1 MKHTKKKRLL
11 AIVLCMILV
20 LSTGIAA
27 FANENVGLQSVACQA
42 ATLERVIKNAEGEDV
57 GTLIADIPE
66 GTFLASSSDA
76 NIQMDVQADVG
87 ADGVFDRVQ
96 QQLEANGETGYTLNN
111 YVMADVT
118 FYVNGEKQVPQQP
131 ITFTVK
137 GTNLDSQKAVAF
149 SDDRQN
155 NPTFPDVTEVTAED
169 GSKTLQFTAETT
181 SETVVYGV
189 AEKEEAQTTEPEQE
203 ENALEEDENV
213 AVGEVKNVEAVE
225 NKEVVEQEIQKAQE
239 NDTNMAAVYTAPMVS
254 ITESYGK
261 LTAAYSDTNAEVGY
275 VWYRSINGAPET
287 MQIPTQYTSTT
298 GTNLGKDIS
307 TDGKELYISLNG
319 GALKYNGN
327 ESVIYKVSAYSK
339 ADLNEYGL
347 PKDGATALATSDS
360 YSVTGY
366 YEVQNGSFETPVVT
380 KLHKNTNNWQ
390 FSNENYKAL
399 GGAWQTTGTHDANEW
414 SDSEGADIEIV
425 TADKT
430 NSKKDLSGC
439 SWYGTEAAADGNQF
453 AELNCEADG
462 ALYQDVLTTPGET
475 LNYQVAHRARGSHKN
490 ATLEEDTMYV
500 VIMPTQMAIE
510 KGITTQ
516 DKVQDVINNRA
527 NDTYA
532 GATVVEYTDDDQ
544 SWTTHTG
551 VYNVMNSGQYSTRFF
566 FVSGATASGNKTVGN
581 FIDNVKFTR
590 DKLTPAAGT
599 ANITVTKTITG
610 LDATA
615 ADTLARQLTFKVGEV
630 KTLSY
635 NDMTWS
641 YANGVYR
648 GSAVV
653 NIPENKCGDLQ
664 IEENGTLDVTG
675 YTRNTSV
682 FVDSTVAGSGI
693 TSTTV
698 NVAVGNSKNVEFKNN
713 YTQNGGSGETVESKM
728 LHEKYIKRNADGTYD
743 ITLNASGTIGTETNK
758 ALVDVVLVVDTSGSM
773 NDKTSS
779 SDRKSKT
786 KLEDTKSAI
795 NALVDA
801 FNAKSETV
809 DTKYK
814 LVEFNTFAKTKTDN
828 WITGT
833 QLKNTIKKLEAD
845 GGTNYDQGL
854 RQGATAINSARTGA
868 RKIVIFLTDGEPTF
882 YGSEK
887 VNGKYPY
894 GYGTD
899 TSNATL
905 QAALRAAYS
914 INCSDFYAVGIGLPS
929 SINIYTH
936 DGLINGSTD
945 NRKWNANHR
954 AGSSYCSEKGTKTGY
969 GKNALDILRNVSGE
983 VLLKEVSGST
993 SAATKDAINY
1003 ANSSDLTSKFSSI
1016 AGDILNLACTNVT
1029 ISDTLSKYVDT
1040 TTATKL
1046 KVNIAKKNTDGSFTT
1061 IEGDGREFDLAGGDV
1076 YEGSDKIAT
1085 ASYDATTKTATLEF
1099 EDNYKFKENY
1109 YYYISI
1115 TNVVPNQTALDE
1127 YGKTA
1132 YPNVGDNFT
1141 DASENRYNAITGGT
1155 SSKKPGF
1162 YSNSEAKI
1170 SYKWKDSNVEENYN
1184 NPVVQVEQI
1193 NVSKKWEGISNAK
1206 DTVLAQL
1213 VDKDGNPVSGRIIK
1227 LTSQNN
1233 YTGSFIVEEADN
1245 YGGVR
1250 ELKLDDEKGTI
1261 SYENHKYSMVD
1272 ADGTTTIG
1280 NVSYKVTYT
1289 NNNDS
1294 YTITNTRNTQ
1304 KIKILKTR
1312 HANGTDD
1319 IYLEGAKF
1327 TLADGSGKVVKIGIN
1342 TNGTY
1347 ISDANGLVLEGD
1359 IAYGTYTLT
1368 EVKAPAGYTKLTDAV
1383 TITVDEKGITIPDNT
1398 NISIKKASDGVYTIT
1413 VVNNLI
1419 YELPHT
1425 GGPGI
1430 YLFMIGG
1437 ILLMGAA
1444 AWILYK
1450 NKCRE
1455 VLKR

>member
-87 ADGVFDRVQ
+87 ADGVLDRVQ

-155 NPTFPDVTEVTAED
+155 NPTFPDVTEVTTED

-239 NDTNMAAVYTAPMVS
+239 NDKNMAAVYTAPMVS

-366 YEVQNGSFETPVVT
+366 YEVQNGSFETPVIT
-380 KLHKNTNNWQ
+380 DLHKNTNNWQ

-399 GGAWQTTGTHDANEW
+399 GGAWQTTGTHDASEW

-430 NSKKDLSGC
+430 NSNKDLSGY

-475 LNYQVAHRARGSHKN
+475 LNYQVAHRARGSRID
-490 ATLEEDTMYV
+490 ATAENDTMYV

-566 FVSGATASGNKTVGN
+566 FVSGATASGKKTVEN

-599 ANITVTKTITG
+599 ASITVTKTITG
-610 LDATA
+610 LDAEA
-615 ADTLARQLTFKVGEV
+615 ADALARRLTFKVGDV

-635 NDMTWS
+635 DEMTWS

-664 IEENGTLDVTG
+664 VEESGALDVTG

-773 NDKTSS
+773 KEKTSS
-779 SDRKSKT
+779 GRNSKT

-809 DTKYK
+809 DTEYK
-814 LVEFNTFAKTKTDN
+814 LVEFNTFAETKTDN
-828 WITGT
+828 WVDGA
-833 QLKNTIKKLEAD
+833 QLKKTVSNLRAT

-854 RQGATAINSARTGA
+854 QQGATAINSARTGA

-882 YGSEK
+882 YGTDIGS
-887 VNGKYPY
+887 NGYPA
-894 GYGTD
+894 GLGNA

-905 QAALRAAYS
+905 QAALVSAKAVEC
-914 INCSDFYAVGIGLPS
+914 NDFYAVGVGLSS

-936 DGLINGSTD
+936 DGRFNENSYNNIYWNHGWGRCPDKGSKSGNYCILD
-945 NRKWNANHR
+945 N
-954 AGSSYCSEKGTKTGY
+954 
-969 GKNALDILRNVSGE
+969 ISGE
-983 VLLKEVSGST
+983 TLLTYVSSNT

-1003 ANSSDLTSKFSSI
+1003 ANSSDLTSKFTSI

-1085 ASYDATTKTATLEF
+1085 ASYDATTKTATLKF
-1099 EDNYKFKENY
+1099 KDNYKFKENY

-1250 ELKLDDEKGTI
+1250 ELKLDDENGTI

-1289 NNNDS
+1289 NKNNDS

-1319 IYLEGAKF
+1319 IYLEGAEF
-1327 TLADGSGKVVKIGIN
+1327 TLADSSGKVVKIGIN

-1383 TITVDEKGITIPDNT
+1383 TITVDEKGIKIPDNT

-1413 VVNNLI
+1413 VVNNLL

-1430 YLFMIGG
+1430 YLFTIGG

>member
-42 ATLERVIKNAEGEDV
+42 ATLERVMKNADGEEV

-66 GTFLASSSDA
+66 GAFLASSSDA

-87 ADGVFDRVQ
+87 ADGVLDRVQ
-96 QQLEANGETGYTLNN
+96 QQLETNGEAGYTLNN

-137 GTNLDSQKAVAF
+137 GTNLDSQKTVAF

-155 NPTFPDVTEVTAED
+155 NPTFPDVTEVTTED

-239 NDTNMAAVYTAPMVS
+239 NDKNMAAVYTAPMVS

-366 YEVQNGSFETPVVT
+366 YEVQNGSFETPVIT
-380 KLHKNTNNWQ
+380 DLHKNTNNWQ

-399 GGAWQTTGTHDANEW
+399 GGAWQTTGTHDASEW

-430 NSKKDLSGC
+430 NSNKDLSGY

-475 LNYQVAHRARGSHKN
+475 LNYQVAHRARGSRID
-490 ATLEEDTMYV
+490 ATAENDTMYV

-566 FVSGATASGNKTVGN
+566 FVSGATASGKKTVGN

-599 ANITVTKTITG
+599 ASITVTKTITG
-610 LDATA
+610 LDAEA
-615 ADTLARQLTFKVGEV
+615 ADALARRLTFKVGDV

-635 NDMTWS
+635 DEMTWS

-664 IEENGTLDVTG
+664 VEESGALDVTG

-773 NDKTSS
+773 KGKTSS
-779 SDRKSKT
+779 GRNSKT

-809 DTKYK
+809 DTEYK
-814 LVEFNTFAKTKTDN
+814 LVEFNTFAETKTDN
-828 WITGT
+828 WVDGA
-833 QLKNTIKKLEAD
+833 QLKKTVSNLRAT

-854 RQGATAINSARTGA
+854 QQGATAINSARTGA

-882 YGSEK
+882 YGTDIGS
-887 VNGKYPY
+887 NGYPA
-894 GYGTD
+894 GLGNA

-905 QAALRAAYS
+905 QAALVSAKAVEC
-914 INCSDFYAVGIGLPS
+914 NDFYAVGVGLSS

-936 DGLINGSTD
+936 DGRFNENSYNNIYWNHGWGRCPDKGSKSGNYCILD
-945 NRKWNANHR
+945 N
-954 AGSSYCSEKGTKTGY
+954 
-969 GKNALDILRNVSGE
+969 ISGE
-983 VLLKEVSGST
+983 TLLTYVSSNT

-1003 ANSSDLTSKFSSI
+1003 ANSSDLTSKFTSI

-1085 ASYDATTKTATLEF
+1085 ASYDATTKTATLKF
-1099 EDNYKFKENY
+1099 KDNYKFKENY

-1155 SSKKPGF
+1155 SSKKPVF

-1250 ELKLDDEKGTI
+1250 ELKLDDENGTI

-1289 NNNDS
+1289 NKNNDS

-1319 IYLEGAKF
+1319 IYLEGAEF
-1327 TLADGSGKVVKIGIN
+1327 TLADSSGKVVKIGIN

-1383 TITVDEKGITIPDNT
+1383 TITVDEKGIKIPDNT

-1413 VVNNLI
+1413 VVNNLL

-1430 YLFMIGG
+1430 YLFTIGG

>member
-87 ADGVFDRVQ
+87 ADGVLDRVQ

-155 NPTFPDVTEVTAED
+155 NPTFPDVTEVTTED

-239 NDTNMAAVYTAPMVS
+239 NDKNMAAVYTAPMVS

-366 YEVQNGSFETPVVT
+366 YEVQNGSFETPVIT
-380 KLHKNTNNWQ
+380 DLHKNTNNWQ

-399 GGAWQTTGTHDANEW
+399 GGAWQTTGTHDASEW

-430 NSKKDLSGC
+430 NSNKDLSGY

-475 LNYQVAHRARGSHKN
+475 LNYQVAHRARGSRID
-490 ATLEEDTMYV
+490 ATAENDTMYV

-566 FVSGATASGNKTVGN
+566 FVSGATASGKKTVGN

-599 ANITVTKTITG
+599 ASITVTKTITG
-610 LDATA
+610 LDAEA
-615 ADTLARQLTFKVGEV
+615 ADALARRLTFKVGDV

-635 NDMTWS
+635 DEMTWS

-664 IEENGTLDVTG
+664 VEESGALDVTG

-773 NDKTSS
+773 KEKTSS
-779 SDRKSKT
+779 GRNSKT

-809 DTKYK
+809 DTEYK
-814 LVEFNTFAKTKTDN
+814 LVEFNTFAETKTDN
-828 WITGT
+828 WVDGA
-833 QLKNTIKKLEAD
+833 QLKKTVSNLRAT

-854 RQGATAINSARTGA
+854 QQGATAINSARTGA

-882 YGSEK
+882 YGTDIGS
-887 VNGKYPY
+887 NGYPA
-894 GYGTD
+894 GLGNA

-905 QAALRAAYS
+905 QAALVSAKAVEC
-914 INCSDFYAVGIGLPS
+914 NDFYAVGVGLSS

-936 DGLINGSTD
+936 DGRFNENSYNNIYWNHGWGRCPDKGSKSGNYCILD
-945 NRKWNANHR
+945 N
-954 AGSSYCSEKGTKTGY
+954 
-969 GKNALDILRNVSGE
+969 ISGE
-983 VLLKEVSGST
+983 TLLTYVSSNT

-1003 ANSSDLTSKFSSI
+1003 ANSSDLTSKFTSI

-1085 ASYDATTKTATLEF
+1085 ASYDATTKTATLKF
-1099 EDNYKFKENY
+1099 KDNYKFKENY

-1250 ELKLDDEKGTI
+1250 ELKLDDENGTI

-1289 NNNDS
+1289 KNNDS

-1319 IYLEGAKF
+1319 IYLEGAEF
-1327 TLADGSGKVVKIGIN
+1327 TLADSSGKVVKIGIN

-1359 IAYGTYTLT
+1359 IAYGTYILT

-1383 TITVDEKGITIPDNT
+1383 
-1398 NISIKKASDGVYTIT
+1398 
-1413 VVNNLI
+1413 
-1419 YELPHT
+1419 
-1425 GGPGI
+1425 
-1430 YLFMIGG
+1430 
-1437 ILLMGAA
+1437 
-1444 AWILYK
+1444 
-1450 NKCRE
+1450 
-1455 VLKR
+1455 